1 MRPDK
6 YRPLHLFLAQ
16 LPPDVVEVQLCMAEL
31 ETLLGARLPVSA
43 YWPDYWHSAGQL
55 ARRHW
60 LPLGFSARLR
70 RRETV
75 VTFTRRTKPKR
86 SAATVERLVLSAT
99 RLGRGSHRGF
109 VEALSQRYRP
119 GASVLFPAS
128 AELLAVASDA
138 VEESVALFNDAIAA
152 PLDRYP
158 AASEAGTVTV
168 AVDPGAI
175 PAGCAATVAV
185 SVRGSVALAKADALD
200 DMGERRGA
208 HELIQQTL
216 RPPPGSAGYGGA
228 LRRHHLRI
236 GRPQQHDCKRV
247 PLRLQQYAHDQA
259 IVYRCRKNSL
269 RATVSELICA
279 EAR

>member
-109 VEALSQRYRP
+109 VEALSQRYFH
-119 GASVLFPAS
+119 GAPVLFPAS
-128 AELLAVASDA
+128 VELLAVASEA
-138 VEESVALFNDAIAA
+138 VEASVALFKRRNCRTTG
-152 PLDRYP
+152 PLSGCVWSRRCHRRRR
-158 AASEAGTVTV
+158 
-168 AVDPGAI
+168 PGRH
-175 PAGCAATVAV
+175 PSG
-185 SVRGSVALAKADALD
+185 VRG
-200 DMGERRGA
+200 
-208 HELIQQTL
+208 
-216 RPPPGSAGYGGA
+216 
-228 LRRHHLRI
+228 HH
-236 GRPQQHDCKRV
+236 
-247 PLRLQQYAHDQA
+247 
-259 IVYRCRKNSL
+259 CRK
-269 RATVSELICA
+269 RT
-279 EAR
+279 RQH